1 MWMALELKWML
12 LNRNPT
18 VAFASIITCY
28 SMLLQL
34 LSEDAGFHSPGS
46 GTRLGIIQHCR
57 SIADEG
63 SVDDLR

>member
-1 MWMALELKWML
+1 MDGPRTEMDAVESKSDSCLCK
-12 LNRNPT
+12 R
-18 VAFASIITCY
+18 Y